1 MITCICSF
9 RLSNRTY
16 ECIKNPHKPFWLITG
31 VTLFKKNCV
40 WKTRCQGK
48 CSNLYSHEVTALKDT
63 EQIKSRWW
71 SFAVTFIWRTSC
83 VSREEVPWWQVCNSS
98 DGWHAHSATEQTC
111 THIGR
116 VFLYKFG
123 HYKVWNPSPSKRP
136 LRHSA
141 LKDIHEWKLPVPL
154 RCIFLTHTYTYTVS
168 YPFII
173 NRFVRCPL

>member
-16 ECIKNPHKPFWLITG
+16 ECIKNPHKSFWLITG
-31 VTLFKKNCV
+31 VTLLKKNCV

-48 CSNLYSHEVTALKDT
+48 CSNLYSHDVTALKDT

-83 VSREEVPWWQVCNSS
+83 VSREVSWWQVCNSS
-98 DGWHAHSATEQTC
+98 DGWHAHSATEQTR

-123 HYKVWNPSPSKRP
+123 HYKVRNPSQSKRP

-154 RCIFLTHTYTYTVS
+154 HCIFLTHTCTYTVC
-168 YPFII
+168 YPFIV
-173 NRFVRCPL
+173 NTFVRCPL

>member
-16 ECIKNPHKPFWLITG
+16 ECIKNPHKSFWLITG

-71 SFAVTFIWRTSC
+71 SFAVTFIWRTSR

-98 DGWHAHSATEQTC
+98 DGWHAHSATEQTRTLVECFC
-111 THIGR
+111 TSLVIIKSGI
-116 VFLYKFG
+116 L
-123 HYKVWNPSPSKRP
+123 
-136 LRHSA
+136 LRASVHSFT
-141 LKDIHEWKLPVPL
+141 LHWKTFMSGSCLS
-154 RCIFLTHTYTYTVS
+154 RYAAFFWHTHTHWVILS
-168 YPFII
+168 
-173 NRFVRCPL
+173 L